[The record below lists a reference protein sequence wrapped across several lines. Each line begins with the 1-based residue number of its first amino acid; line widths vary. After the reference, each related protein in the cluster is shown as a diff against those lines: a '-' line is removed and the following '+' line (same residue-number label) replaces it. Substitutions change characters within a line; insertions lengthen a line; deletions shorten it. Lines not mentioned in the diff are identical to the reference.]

1 LLLSATIIYI
11 NKNMKNIVLT
21 GHKGFIGSHYYK
33 KIKDDY
39 SVITFDRREGKD
51 LCNPEVTKISPD
63 CDVVV
68 HMAATNGTKL
78 FYEIP
83 TEVAF
88 NNTLPTFNLINR
100 YKDTGTKFVFTSTC
114 EIFNGAIDK
123 GLHSVPTDENVPVM
137 FEDIINPRWSY
148 SIPKA
153 LGENLVANSG
163 LPWLVIRYFNIY
175 GPGQVDHFISEFVNR
190 VSKGEYYIKGN
201 DTRSFCYIDDAIEI
215 THRLVK
221 DHSGHIVNVGRQEE
235 SQISSVAKI
244 IMDIMGVDPNRLEIL
259 AGPKGSAKR
268 RCPDT
273 KLMTSLT
280 GFKDYTS
287 LRDGLKTTVESLV

>member
-1 LLLSATIIYI
+1 
-11 NKNMKNIVLT
+11 MKNIVLT
-21 GHKGFIGSHYYK
+21 GHSGFIGSHYYN
-33 KIKDDY
+33 KIKENFNV
-39 SVITFDRREGKD
+39 STFDFKEGKD
-51 LCNPEVTKISPD
+51 LCLQEVTATAPD

-100 YKDTGTKFVFTSTC
+100 YKNTDTKFVFTSTC
-114 EIFNGAIDK
+114 EIFNGAIDA
-123 GLHSVPTDENVPVM
+123 GLYPVPTDEKVPVM
-137 FEDIINPRWSY
+137 FNDITNPRSSY

-163 LPWLVIRYFNIY
+163 LDWLVIRYFNIY
-175 GPGQVDHFISEFVNR
+175 GPRQIDHFISEFVDR

-201 DTRSFCYIDDAIEI
+201 DTRSFCYVDDAVEI
-215 THRLVK
+215 THQLIMNHK
-221 DHSGHIVNVGRQEE
+221 NSIVNVGRQEE
-235 SQISSVAKI
+235 NSIADVARI
-244 IMDIMGVDPNRLEIL
+244 IMDIMGVDPDKLEIL
-259 AGPKGSAKR
+259 PGPKGSAKR

-273 KLMTSLT
+273 TLMQKLTN
-280 GFKDYTS
+280 FKNYTS
-287 LRDGLKTTVESLV
+287 LKDGLKTTVESLL